1 MDSYAIVK
9 SGFIKFR
16 YYNSMQAQPPDIK
29 IKIPKEKKIR
39 GEPMAPKPR
48 VKKPRKNKSGN
59 VFSVK
64 QGSFVVTFD

>member
-1 MDSYAIVK
+1 
-9 SGFIKFR
+9 
-16 YYNSMQAQPPDIK
+16 MQAQPPDIK